1 MSGNKAVELQ
11 IQMRQ
16 NAEDLQNFL
25 KELNNWEEEVKE
37 KDQQLRSGDIS
48 EPPKTLPP
56 VRNRDYKKTKKSMK
70 RRTDGALKEQ
80 KETQRIKSYDYQAW
94 DKFDVEKAL
103 DAEESPVHSN
113 ESDSEEPAVDRDL
126 ALTEKEK
133 GNEFFRVGRYDSAI
147 ECYTRGMDADPYN
160 PVLPTNR
167 AACFYR
173 LKKFAVAE
181 SDCNLAIALDGK
193 YTKAY
198 IRRAAARVALNKHQ
212 DALQDYEMVLQLDP
226 GSAEAQTEIQKLQQV
241 LGSSGRTAEKSE
253 SQAEPSQHT
262 QEQQRKQE
270 AVVQKDRG
278 NAYFKEGKY
287 EAAVECY
294 SRGMEADG
302 TNALLPA
309 NRAMAFLKLHRFS
322 EAEQDCNTALALDA
336 SYAKAFARR
345 ATARAAQGR
354 IREAT
359 DDFQQVLKLE
369 PGNKQALSEIQKL
382 SEEMGSRGLLAPEE
396 NKQRRS
402 IQHIHKPEH
411 LRSTKPLRRIEIQEV
426 GGEISPS
433 TSSPLHKT
441 QKTEEISDAPV
452 SQKTEISDAPVSQ
465 KTEVSDAP
473 VSQKTEISEAP
484 VSQKTAEVSDVSR
497 ADAEAIPPPP
507 SNSFQLEADLR
518 KIRRHPQST
527 YRYLKQISPD
537 AYLKI
542 FQNSLEPDVL
552 NHILR
557 SFHSCFQAEDASLL
571 LSVLRS
577 LASVRRFDMSV
588 MFMSSAE
595 KKILQELFDWIH
607 RAGAGDAS
615 EQDLQK
621 KYGL

>member
-70 RRTDGALKEQ
+70 RRTDGGLKEQ
-80 KETQRIKSYDYQAW
+80 RETQRIKSYDYQAW

-113 ESDSEEPAVDRDL
+113 ESDSEGPAVDRDL

-133 GNEFFRVGRYDSAI
+133 GNEFFRVGQYDSAT

-226 GSAEAQTEIQKLQQV
+226 GSVEAQTEIQKLQQV

-253 SQAEPSQHT
+253 SHAEPSQHT

-287 EAAVECY
+287 EMAVECY

-359 DDFQQVLKLE
+359 DDFQHVLKLE
-369 PGNKQALSEIQKL
+369 PGNKQAMSEIQKL
-382 SEEMGSRGLLAPEE
+382 SEEMRSSGLLAPEE
-396 NKQRRS
+396 NKQKRS

-441 QKTEEISDAPV
+441 QKTEE
-452 SQKTEISDAPVSQ
+452 
-465 KTEVSDAP
+465 VSDAP
-473 VSQKTEISEAP
+473 V
-484 VSQKTAEVSDVSR
+484 
-497 ADAEAIPPPP
+497 ADAESIPPPP

-527 YRYLKQISPD
+527 YSYLKQISPD
-537 AYLKI
+537 AYLKV

-557 SFHSCFQAEDASLL
+557 TFHGCFQPGDASLL
-571 LSVLRS
+571 LAVLRS

>member
-16 NAEDLQNFL
+16 NAEDLQNFM
-25 KELNNWEEEVKE
+25 KELNNWEEEVKK
-37 KDQQLRSGDIS
+37 KDQQLRTGNIS

-56 VRNRDYKKTKKSMK
+56 VRNKDYKKTKKSVK
-70 RRTDGALKEQ
+70 HQTNGDGGLKEQ

-94 DKFDVEKAL
+94 DKFNVDKTLEAM

-113 ESDSEEPAVDRDL
+113 ESDSEGLQVDRDV

-133 GNEFFRVGRYDSAI
+133 GNEFFRDGRYDSAI

-167 AACFYR
+167 AACFFR
-173 LKKFAVAE
+173 LKKFGVAE
-181 SDCNLAIALDGK
+181 SDCNLAIALDAK
-193 YTKAY
+193 YVKAY
-198 IRRAAARVALNKHQ
+198 ARRAAARAALKKHQ
-212 DALQDYEMVLQLDP
+212 EALEDYEMVLQLDP
-226 GSAEAQTEIQKLQQV
+226 GSSEARTEIQKLQQV
-241 LGSSGRTAEKSE
+241 LGSSARTPEKIE
-253 SQAEPSQHT
+253 SDAEPT
-262 QEQQRKQE
+262 TVDLLQQRKQE

-322 EAEQDCNTALALDA
+322 EAEQDCSAALALDA
-336 SYAKAFARR
+336 AYTKAFARR
-345 ATARAAQGR
+345 ATARAALGR
-354 IREAT
+354 IREAKE
-359 DDFQQVLKLE
+359 DFEQVLKLE
-369 PGNKQALSEIQKL
+369 PGNKQAMSEIQKL
-382 SEEMGSRGLLAPEE
+382 SAELRSSGLLAPEE
-396 NKQRRS
+396 NKQRRT
-402 IQHIHKPEH
+402 IQPIHKPED
-411 LRSTKPLRRIEIQEV
+411 LRSAKPLRRIDIQEV
-426 GGEISPS
+426 GAEISSS
-433 TSSPLHKT
+433 TSSPHHKI
-441 QKTEEISDAPV
+441 QKRE
-452 SQKTEISDAPVSQ
+452 
-465 KTEVSDAP
+465 EVSDAP
-473 VSQKTEISEAP
+473 VSRA
-484 VSQKTAEVSDVSR
+484 AEDSS
-497 ADAEAIPPPP
+497 ADAESIPPPP
-507 SNSFQLEADLR
+507 SNGFQLEADLR
-518 KIRRHPQST
+518 KISRHPQSS

-537 AYLKI
+537 AYPKI

-552 NHILR
+552 NHILQT
-557 SFHSCFQAEDASLL
+557 FHSCFQHEDASLL

-577 LASVRRFDMSV
+577 LASVRRFDMTI

-607 RAGAGDAS
+607 SAGLRDAS
-615 EQDLQK
+615 VQDLQK

>member
-173 LKKFAVAE
+173 LKKFGVAE

-354 IREAT
+354 TREAT

-369 PGNKQALSEIQKL
+369 PGNKQAMSEIQKL
-382 SEEMGSRGLLAPEE
+382 SEDMRSRGLLAPEE

-465 KTEVSDAP
+465 KT
-473 VSQKTEISEAP
+473 
-484 VSQKTAEVSDVSR
+484 AEVSDVSR
-497 ADAEAIPPPP
+497 ADAEAIPPP

-518 KIRRHPQST
+518 KIRRYPQST

-607 RAGAGDAS
+607 CAGAGDAS